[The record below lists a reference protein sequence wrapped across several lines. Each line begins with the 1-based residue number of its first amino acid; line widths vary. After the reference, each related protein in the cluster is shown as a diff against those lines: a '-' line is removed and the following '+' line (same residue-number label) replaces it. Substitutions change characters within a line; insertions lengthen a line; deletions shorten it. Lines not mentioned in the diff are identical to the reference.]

1 MANAPNRFQPNPPV
15 GMFVVI
21 SERRHGLRILPLT
34 VRSEWKTR
42 RGKHLAIGPIP
53 GGPHAAFEAQTCK
66 TMMGQKALCFEVVQV
81 RHFESPKIGRASCR
95 ERVEIG
101 VRGGD
106 WKEGIGRRC

>member
-1 MANAPNRFQPNPPV
+1 RAPSFPLRSDSQGQNSEPVSAPV

-81 RHFESPKIGRASCR
+81 RHFESPTCNAPEHDAYDRLL
-95 ERVEIG
+95 
-101 VRGGD
+101 
-106 WKEGIGRRC
+106 